1 LTHLAD
7 GASDHES
14 WPDLSLGSVNPI
26 VIAGFFTT
34 FTCLRILS
42 FPPVINSTITRMNVL
57 ILLSLLFFVPF
68 LCFLAYLAASSCM
81 GDGLRARV
89 GGMTFNR
96 SYGRGLRGGSSAG
109 GWEQIEMED
118 MLGEDTEDED

>member
-1 LTHLAD
+1 MIGRGPGPVKH
-7 GASDHES
+7 
-14 WPDLSLGSVNPI
+14 V
-26 VIAGFFTT
+26 VIAGFFTI
-34 FTCLRILS
+34 FTCLRLVS
-42 FPPVINSTITRMNVL
+42 VPPVISPTITSMNVL
-57 ILLSLLFFVPF
+57 ILLGLLFFVPF
-68 LCFLAYLAASSCM
+68 LFFLAYLAASSCM